1 MITGKYINK
10 FYKKYFWHFFFGIAF
25 LVVIDIFQLFIPEI
39 VGKLIDGVKDASIFN
54 NVHLITRYF
63 IELLAIALIM
73 LVGRFAWRYLFYG
86 AATRVETDLRMD
98 LFQKSLKLSN
108 QFYKE
113 HKIGGIMALFTND
126 LEVIKDVFGDGFLF
140 LVDAIFLG
148 VLSFVKMIMV
158 NWILAII
165 SLIPLTIMMICALI
179 LSKLLENRFKEK
191 QEAYDSLSDFTEEN
205 FTGIHVIKA
214 FVKEV
219 VEVNEF
225 KKVNQN
231 NYKKEIAHIKL
242 ATMLDILLE
251 GFIMLILAT
260 MIGIGAYFV
269 VSEKEYFG
277 TTFTIG
283 RMFEFIGYFD
293 TLIWPFFAIA
303 LLLRMRA
310 QAKASYKRIEEFLDS
325 RVDIVDNDIDNI
337 DTIRGKIEFKNL
349 SFRYPDSDINT
360 LNNISFVINPGESVG
375 IVGKTG
381 SGKTTLVD
389 LLLRI
394 YNINENELL
403 IDDKDIMHLPFKMVR
418 DNIGYVI
425 QDNFIFSDTIEKNI
439 AFAYDEVDFS
449 KVEAASK
456 MADLDT
462 NIKGFANT
470 YQTILGERGVTLS
483 GGQRQ
488 RLSIAR
494 ALLKDPKIL
503 ILDDSMSAVDTKTEA
518 DILNN
523 LKSIR
528 SGKTTIMI
536 AHRISTVCNLDKIIV
551 MDNEMISGI
560 GTHEELL
567 KNNSIY
573 QELHHLQK
581 LESDINGGDISE

>member
-25 LVVIDIFQLFIPEI
+25 LVVIDVFQLFIPEV
-39 VGKLIDGVKDASIFN
+39 VGKLIDGVKDGSIFSN
-54 NVHLITRYF
+54 TSLISRYL
-63 IELLAIALIM
+63 IELLVIAVIM

-98 LFQKSLKLSN
+98 LFNHSLKLSN

-113 HKIGGIMALFTND
+113 HKIGGLMALFTND

-140 LVDAIFLG
+140 MVDAVFLG
-148 VLSFVKMIMV
+148 LLSFVKMVMV

-165 SLIPLTIMMICALI
+165 SLIPLTIMMLCALI

-219 VEVNEF
+219 VQVNEF

-242 ATMLDILLE
+242 SCMLDIMLE
-251 GFIMLILAT
+251 GFIMLILAI
-260 MIGIGAYFV
+260 MIGIGSYFV
-269 VSEKEYFG
+269 VSEKEFFG
-277 TTFTIG
+277 AEFTIG
-283 RMFEFIGYFD
+283 RLFEFVGYFD

-303 LLLRMRA
+303 MLLRMRA
-310 QAKASYKRIEEFLDS
+310 QGKASYKRIEEFLDS
-325 RVDIVDNDIDNI
+325 KVDIVDNNIENI
-337 DTIRGKIEFKNL
+337 DVINGKIEFRNL
-349 SFRYPDSDINT
+349 SFRYPDSDTDI
-360 LNNISFVINPGESVG
+360 LSNISFVINPGEMIG
-375 IVGKTG
+375 IIGKTG

-389 LLLRI
+389 LLLRV

-403 IDDKDIMHLPFKMVR
+403 IDDKDIMHLPYKLVR

-425 QDNFIFSDTIEKNI
+425 QDNFIFSDTIENNI
-439 AFAYDEVDFS
+439 AFAYSEIDFS
-449 KVEAASK
+449 KIERASK
-456 MADLDT
+456 MADLDS
-462 NIKGFANT
+462 NINSFQNK

-494 ALLKDPKIL
+494 ALIKDPKIL
-503 ILDDSMSAVDTKTEA
+503 ILDDSMSAVDTKTEEE
-518 DILNN
+518 ILNN
-523 LKSIR
+523 LKKIR
-528 SGKTTIMI
+528 NGKTTIMI
-536 AHRISTVCNLDKIIV
+536 AHRISTVSNLNKIIV
-551 MDNEMISGI
+551 MDDGKISGI

-573 QELHHLQK
+573 SELNHLQQ
-581 LESDINGGDISE
+581 LEKEISGGDINE